1 MSNEV
6 RMTYDYEKAVLVCV
20 KDEIPS
26 YSRKIADC
34 NSIAEAKEVL
44 YELME
49 LDDNITG
56 AESGS
61 YTFSNIEAER
71 NLQGNRE
78 LILDALEGLGSTI
91 EDYKEAIINP
101 NFADVTIRIYLVR
114 GAVDEALEDPNIR
127 KFVQD
132 SIRKTATSKNRK
144 PARATAVK
152 KRPVKRTATAKRTT
166 SAARRGRR

>member
-34 NSIAEAKEVL
+34 NSIAEAKEML

-101 NFADVTIRIYLVR
+101 NFADVTIRIYLVK
-114 GAVDEALEDPNIR
+114 GAVDEALEDPQIK

-132 SIRKTATSKNRK
+132 SIRKKNATSKNRK

-152 KRPVKRTATAKRTT
+152 KRPATAKRTT
-166 SAARRGRR
+166 STARRGRR